1 MSSEALSLLRS
12 VYNARS
18 QDSGGESYVLDQRAL
33 NPADLSQ
40 KSSMVLQELR
50 TAALAVWEVHHQKP
64 GHSAGDSQDLATRRR
79 LVQQEHVITLQNR
92 KILELEARAA
102 RIKEIGHSF
111 VDSTQHPASAEELQQ
126 AQARL
131 SVLKVYTDQQE
142 ADMRKLEE
150 DTKAAEHQLQEGSNI
165 NKSIKSLWNSGNK
178 LADENA
184 RIIKENEY
192 TKRQIEIKAQ
202 HVTELKF
209 HLDQIREMYDGTD
222 QLVSTLPRSRISVH
236 FRCIIQG

>member
-1 MSSEALSLLRS
+1 LLRS

-33 NPADLSQ
+33 NPADFSQ
-40 KSSMVLQELR
+40 KSSSVLQELR
-50 TAALAVWEVHHQKP
+50 TAALAVWENHHSQP
-64 GHSAGDSQDLATRRR
+64 GHPAGDSEDPATRRR

-92 KILELEARAA
+92 KIIELEARAA
-102 RIKEIGHSF
+102 RIKEVGHSF
-111 VDSTQHPASAEELQQ
+111 VDSTQHPASAAELQQ

-131 SVLKVYTDQQE
+131 SVLKIYTDKQAE
-142 ADMRKLEE
+142 DMRKLES
-150 DTKAAEHQLQEGSNI
+150 DIQGAEMQLQQGSNI
-165 NKSIKSLWNSGNK
+165 NKSIKSLWSNGTK

-192 TKRQIEIKAQ
+192 TKRQIDIKAQ

-209 HLDQIREMYDGTD
+209 HLDQIKEMYDGTD
-222 QLVSTLPRSRISVH
+222 QLVSAVPHSSISVYLG
-236 FRCIIQG
+236 CMTQG